1 MKSLLFNI
9 SIVIASS
16 AQICAWIIALAVYI
30 GGFVSFFTEVCIFG
44 ICIQLGVI
52 GLFFWIVFLGLLISF
67 TIASVVRFPIILIG
81 SFFAMLG
88 GSSDEY
94 WAYVREINN

>member
-1 MKSLLFNI
+1 
-9 SIVIASS
+9 
-16 AQICAWIIALAVYI
+16 
-30 GGFVSFFTEVCIFG
+30 
-44 ICIQLGVI
+44 
-52 GLFFWIVFLGLLISF
+52 FWIVFLGLLISF